1 MKIGNRNIIMT
12 NGYCYEL
19 TDTGMIPTIVIDVE
33 DNVVLGHKW
42 FEDIVSFGRFIKP
55 QRIVVAELT
64 EYRKDITEGLEPHVF
79 TNRYYR

>member
-42 FEDIVSFGRFIKP
+42 FEDIVSFDRFIKP